1 LNLLL
6 LSNSTNYGEPYMQ
19 WCSITITSF
28 VKDPSSI
35 MFIPYAGVGLSYDD
49 YTKKVNHA
57 LSSFDIQVT
66 NLDNFDDKKN
76 ALKDSSAIFVGG
88 GNTFHLL
95 KMLQQF
101 DLVET
106 IQQVVEN
113 GVPYVGWSAGSNI
126 ASPTICT
133 TNDMPIVEPKSFD
146 SLSLIPFQINP
157 HYTEKSIPDHGGE
170 SRIQRLTEFLASNPD
185 QKVIALP
192 ESSYLVSNG
201 IQLIYNG
208 RSDGKIIS
216 SSEIKI
222 VKNQSNVI
230 FLLF

>member
-19 WCSITITSF
+19 WCSSTITSF
-28 VKDPSSI
+28 VKDPSSVI
-35 MFIPYAGVGLSYDD
+35 FIPYAGVGFSYDD

-106 IQQVVEN
+106 IQQVVAN

-170 SRIQRLTEFLASNPD
+170 SRIQRLTEFLAVNPD

-208 RSDGKIIS
+208 KSDGKVIS
-216 SSEIKI
+216 SSEINI

-230 FLLF
+230 F